1 MPSEYEL
8 MLANE
13 MYSPADEHLLSMR
26 QTARRLMYRLNQ
38 SDPDNQSE
46 RRSVLLE
53 LLGKIGINSE
63 IEPPFYCDY
72 GSLIFLGENV
82 FINFN
87 CVFLDCNRITVGD
100 NCMFAP
106 GVQILTAY
114 HPLEIVPRNSGRELA
129 APVMIGNNVWFGGGV
144 IVCPGVTIGDGA
156 VIGAG
161 SIVTRDIP
169 ANSLALGNPARVI
182 RQIDNSEARE

>member
-13 MYSPADEHLLSMR
+13 MYAPADEELQTMR
-26 QTARRLMYRLNQ
+26 QAARRLMYRFNQ
-38 SDPDNQSE
+38 SDPDNQAD
-46 RRSVLLE
+46 RRSILLE

-87 CVFLDCNRITVGD
+87 CVLLDCSKITIGD
-100 NCMFAP
+100 NCMIAP
-106 GVQILTAY
+106 GCQILTAY
-114 HPLEIVPRNSGRELA
+114 HPLEAKLRNSGRELA
-129 APVMIGNNVWFGGGV
+129 APITIGNNVWLGAGV
-144 IVCPGVTIGDGA
+144 IVLPGVTIGDGA

-161 SIVTRDIP
+161 SIVTKSVP
-169 ANSLALGNPARVI
+169 ANSLAVGNPARVI
-182 RQIDNSEARE
+182 REINNN